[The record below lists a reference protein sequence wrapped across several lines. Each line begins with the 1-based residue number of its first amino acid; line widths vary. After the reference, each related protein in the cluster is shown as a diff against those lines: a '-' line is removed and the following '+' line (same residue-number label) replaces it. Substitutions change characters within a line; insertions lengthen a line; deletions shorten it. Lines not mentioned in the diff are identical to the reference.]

1 MFTTF
6 TGQSTSLTRPLRPK
20 YTVHEE
26 KKKLIMFIILQK
38 KKKTKKDK
46 GKEKNR
52 TKHHQIKCQS
62 LTVLSMGFRGV
73 GLKGEWGEG
82 GGLLAQYLHM

>member
-6 TGQSTSLTRPLRPK
+6 SCQSTSLTRPLRPK

-38 KKKTKKDK
+38 KKKRQRKTRE
-46 GKEKNR
+46 KEKIELNI
-52 TKHHQIKCQS
+52 TK
-62 LTVLSMGFRGV
+62 
-73 GLKGEWGEG
+73 
-82 GGLLAQYLHM
+82 

>member
-1 MFTTF
+1 MTGNLLKHFTTMFTTF
-6 TGQSTSLTRPLRPK
+6 TCQSTSLTRPLRPK

-46 GKEKNR
+46 GKGKNR
-52 TKHHQIKCQS
+52 TKHHQI
-62 LTVLSMGFRGV
+62 
-73 GLKGEWGEG
+73 
-82 GGLLAQYLHM
+82 

>member
-38 KKKTKKDK
+38 KKKDKERQGKRKK
-46 GKEKNR
+46 
-52 TKHHQIKCQS
+52 
-62 LTVLSMGFRGV
+62 
-73 GLKGEWGEG
+73 
-82 GGLLAQYLHM
+82 